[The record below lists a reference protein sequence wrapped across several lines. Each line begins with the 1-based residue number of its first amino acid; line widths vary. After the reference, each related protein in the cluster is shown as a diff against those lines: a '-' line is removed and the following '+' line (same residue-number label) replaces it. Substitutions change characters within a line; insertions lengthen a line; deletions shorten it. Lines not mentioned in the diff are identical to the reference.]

1 MSFFSILKQ
10 DLGLRVLNSIAEEI
24 LIIELAQFIGEFT
37 RQIDL
42 SNNAKGIYL
51 LESKT
56 NDGIIN
62 KKLVKQ

>member
-42 SNNAKGIYL
+42 SNNAKGIYF
-51 LESKT
+51 LELKT